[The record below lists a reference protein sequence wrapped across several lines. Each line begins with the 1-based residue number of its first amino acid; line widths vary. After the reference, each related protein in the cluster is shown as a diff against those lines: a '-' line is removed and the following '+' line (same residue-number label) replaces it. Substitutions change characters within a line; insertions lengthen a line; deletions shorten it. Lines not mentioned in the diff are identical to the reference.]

1 VGGDEGEGGDLFTP
15 TLALPH
21 QRGRE
26 ILVDWGIR
34 SAMKI
39 PFMKMSGSGNDFI
52 LIDHREPFLKEDR
65 LKDFI
70 RKVCRRRFS
79 VGADGLI
86 LIEHS
91 KKADFKWRFYNADG
105 SEAEM
110 CGNGGRCAARFAH
123 LKGIASSSL
132 RFETLAGILSAQVK
146 GEKVKLEMTK
156 PFGLKLDEVLLI
168 DGKEEIFSSINT
180 GVPHAVLFVED
191 LEGLD
196 PVPLGRA
203 IRFHSLFA
211 PNGTNVNFVRVGKD
225 SQLSIRTYE
234 RGVEDETLAC
244 GTGAVASA
252 LVAAF
257 KGLVK
262 SPVSIKTRGGEV
274 LTVYYEIEGR
284 EVRRVFFEGEVHIIY
299 EAEMWEEAYQ

>member
-1 VGGDEGEGGDLFTP
+1 
-15 TLALPH
+15 
-21 QRGRE
+21 
-26 ILVDWGIR
+26 
-34 SAMKI
+34 MKI
-39 PFMKMSGSGNDFI
+39 PFTKMSGSGNDFI
-52 LIDHREPFLKEDR
+52 IVDHREPFLKEDR
-65 LKDFI
+65 LRDFI
-70 RKVCRRRFS
+70 RKACRRRIS

-86 LIEHS
+86 LIERS
-91 KKADFKWRFYNADG
+91 QKADFKWRYFNADG
-105 SEAEM
+105 GEAEM
-110 CGNGGRCAARFAH
+110 CGNGGRCAARFAY
-123 LKGIASSSL
+123 LKGIAGPSL
-132 RFETLAGILSAQVK
+132 KFETLAGILSAQVDGK
-146 GEKVKLEMTK
+146 RVKLEMTK
-156 PFGLKLDEVLLI
+156 PFGLKLDETLLI
-168 DGKEEIFSSINT
+168 DGKKQIFSSINT

-196 PVPLGRA
+196 IVPIGKA
-203 IRFHSLFA
+203 IRFHSHFS
-211 PNGTNVNFVRVGKD
+211 PGGTNANFIRMDKG

-274 LTVYYEIEGR
+274 LTVHFEIEAK
-284 EVRRVFFEGEVHIIY
+284 EVKRVFFEGDVHIIY